1 MNILIARIPE
11 EGMHFDGDDPAEIMG
26 LENDPFIKVQGDVV
40 YSLYA
45 QHVSEELVVRGKFAV
60 DVALKCARCSEFF
73 STTVSDSDFLRA
85 YPASKD
91 ADQIDI
97 TEDIREA
104 LLLNMPGFAVCSES
118 CKGLCVQCGK
128 NLNEGPCACEKSGG
142 LDAWQ
147 ALDNLNL

>member
-1 MNILIARIPE
+1 MIILIARIPE
-11 EGMHFDGDDPAEIMG
+11 EGMHYDGDEPAEIMG
-26 LENDPFIKVQGDVV
+26 LENDPFIKVQADVR

-45 QHVSEELVVRGKFAV
+45 QHISEELIVRGTLSA

-104 LLLNMPGFAVCSES
+104 LLLSMPGFHICSES

-128 NLNEGPCACEKSGG
+128 NLNEGPCSCVKNGDS
-142 LDAWQ
+142 DAWQ
-147 ALDNLNL
+147 ALDNLHL